1 MKTKIFALAI
11 LLCSVSVS
19 YSQSLHV
26 GIKAGANINKI
37 DGEPFSNQ
45 FTYGYHVGVFAE
57 IGLGKKFSI
66 APEILFNQVNVDTGA
81 NFSSVFKFNNLSSIQ
96 LKYLTIPVLAEY
108 KLSKIFALEAG
119 PQFGILINQTNSL
132 VQNGKN
138 AFNKGDFSVVG
149 GVQIKIVGLRVYGRY
164 IFGVNNLNDTG
175 QTNDWHGEMIQ
186 VGVGYAFL

>member
-11 LLCSVSVS
+11 LVCSVSAG

-26 GIKAGANINKI
+26 GIKAGANINKL

-45 FTYGYHVGVFAE
+45 FTYGYHVGAFAE

-66 APEILFNQVNVDTGA
+66 APEVLFNQVNVDTA
-81 NFSSVFKFNNLSSIQ
+81 EKFSSVFKFNNLSSIQ
-96 LKYLTIPVLAEY
+96 LKYLTMPVLAEY

-138 AFNKGDFSVVG
+138 AFNKGDFSVVS
-149 GVQIKIVGLRVYGRY
+149 GVQLKIVGLRVYGRY

-175 QTNDWHGEMIQ
+175 ETNNWHGEMIQ

>member
-1 MKTKIFALAI
+1 MKTKFFALAI
-11 LLCSVSVS
+11 LLCSVSAG

-26 GIKAGANINKI
+26 GIKAGANINKL

-45 FTYGYHVGVFAE
+45 FTYGYHVGAFAE

-66 APEILFNQVNVDTGA
+66 APEVLFNQVNVDTA
-81 NFSSVFKFNNLSSIQ
+81 EKFSSVFKFNNLSSIQ
-96 LKYLTIPVLAEY
+96 LKYLTMPVLAEY

-149 GVQIKIVGLRVYGRY
+149 GVQLKIVGLRVYGRY

-175 QTNDWHGEMIQ
+175 ETNNWHGEMIQ